1 LRIVR
6 GLPNPAFTIG
16 WLRPRVYVARELAG
30 ALPDAE
36 LNAVLAHEQ
45 AHVVRRDPL
54 RLAALRFL
62 ACTLFWLPALRRL
75 ADDVTDEAEIAADDI
90 AAGDQPL
97 VLASAIL
104 RVASWRDLRAGPL
117 GAIGA
122 TGFTCRDLLERR

>member
-1 LRIVR
+1 M
-6 GLPNPAFTIG
+6 
-16 WLRPRVYVARELAG
+16 
-30 ALPDAE
+30 PDAE

-122 TGFTCRDLLERR
+122 TGFTCRDLLERRIRRLAGEPAFGRTCFREVRHQVLGRLR